1 VVTLENRFKQADNMH
16 DFFAANKK
24 QFKEALLN
32 EAVNV
37 RDKIEEIHMIG
48 NINLVENAVELV
60 HYVME
65 EDEDSVK
72 TFAHQEGI
80 AWAKQS
86 LTLSFKLEW
95 IQAIRRTLW
104 NFLEQY
110 DSMNDIER
118 TSAEFYNMEKSNNDM
133 IDQFLNSFFL
143 SYSEYKDKL
152 IEETKTLVDKL
163 SVPIIPINSSV
174 SIAPL
179 TGTIDMYRASII
191 EEKILVGIG
200 EQRIETLIMDLSG
213 VAEIEQNAVGQ
224 FLKLI
229 DGISMMGAK
238 TVTTGIRPEIV
249 HILIEAGIQFEGDT
263 HPMANLQQALK
274 AHVHY
279 N

>member
-1 VVTLENRFKQADNMH
+1 MVSLENGFKQADNMY
-16 DFFAANKK
+16 DFFTVNKK

-37 RDKIEEIHMIG
+37 RDKIEEIHMRG
-48 NINLVENAVELV
+48 NINLIENAVKLV
-60 HYVME
+60 NYVME

-72 TFAHQEGI
+72 AFAHQEGI

-104 NFLEQY
+104 DFLKQY
-110 DSMNDIER
+110 DIINDIER
-118 TSAEFYNMEKSNNDM
+118 TSSEFYNMEKSNNDM

-174 SIAPL
+174 SIVPL
-179 TGTIDMYRASII
+179 TGTFDMYRASII

-229 DGISMMGAK
+229 DGISNDGGK
-238 TVTTGIRPEIV
+238 NS
-249 HILIEAGIQFEGDT
+249 HNWD
-263 HPMANLQQALK
+263 
-274 AHVHY
+274 
-279 N
+279 